1 MRVILYTGKGGVG
14 KTSVAAMTGVRLAAS
29 GKRVLIMS
37 TDQAHSLGDSLD
49 VPLNNQVT
57 QVRERL
63 FACEIDTVEESEH
76 AWGHMQHYLN
86 ALLTARGGAGIEAEE
101 LLSFPGLE
109 ELFSLVKILDVY
121 EQNAY
126 DVLIVDCA
134 PTGETLSLL
143 TYPEMLESA
152 ILAVLPMKKKAAMAV
167 GPAVEMFLKIPIPEG
182 EVFDEISQLT
192 MRLSKLRALLTNKD
206 VLSIRIVTTPEKIV
220 VAEAKRNFACL
231 HLYDYNVD
239 AIVVNKIY
247 PEAALGGYFSR
258 WRQLQEE
265 ALREIEQ
272 SFAALPIFKV
282 PLLPHEVRTIPVL
295 EETAAELFA
304 TTDPS
309 GILFRDKIFTVGKD
323 AEGAFMELYL
333 AFPEKEDLALE
344 ESGDGFEIGI
354 RNERRHFTVPD
365 ALRGMEI
372 RGAKY
377 DNGTL
382 KIRFA

>member
-14 KTSVAAMTGVRLAAS
+14 KTSVAAMTAVQLAAS
-29 GKRVLIMS
+29 GKKVLIMS

-49 VPLNNQVT
+49 VKLGNEVT
-57 QVRERL
+57 QVREGL
-63 FACEIDTVEESEH
+63 FASEIDTVEESER
-76 AWGHMQHYLN
+76 AWGHMQFYLN
-86 ALLTARGGAGIEAEE
+86 ALLTAKGGAGIEAEE
-101 LLSFPGLE
+101 LLAFPGLE

-121 EQNAY
+121 EAGEY

-143 TYPEMLESA
+143 TYPEMLETA

-167 GPAVEMFLKIPIPEG
+167 GPAVEKIFKIPMPEG
-182 EVFDEISQLT
+182 EVFDELSMLT
-192 MRLSKLRALLTNKD
+192 TRLTKLRALLTDKD

-239 AIVVNKIY
+239 AIIVNKIY

-258 WRQLQEE
+258 WRELQEE
-265 ALREIEQ
+265 GLRDIEE
-272 SFAALPIFKV
+272 SFASLPIFKV

-304 TTDPS
+304 STDPAEVF
-309 GILFRDKIFTVGKD
+309 FRDRIFSVGKD

-333 AFPEKEDLALE
+333 AFPDKEDLALE
-344 ESGDGFEIGI
+344 ESGDGFKIGV

-365 ALRGMEI
+365 ALRGLAI
-372 RGAKY
+372 QGAKY